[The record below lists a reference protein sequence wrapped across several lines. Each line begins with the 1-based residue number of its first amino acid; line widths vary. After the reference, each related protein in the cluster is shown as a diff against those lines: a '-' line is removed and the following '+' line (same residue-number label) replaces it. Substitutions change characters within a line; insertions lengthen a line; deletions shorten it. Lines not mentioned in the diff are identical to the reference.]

1 MLALIQHRIYQL
13 VLRCKSLQ
21 VRRLMDQIAFI
32 ITSVHFLE
40 ANFWSNIAEA
50 LTAQA

>member
-32 ITSVHFLE
+32 ITSVHLFE
-40 ANFWSNIAEA
+40 ADIVSDVAETLPA
-50 LTAQA
+50 